1 MESPYLDDP
10 LRGRFDT
17 WLRDA
22 CDRCMPPL
30 TFPEVRKGVRALS
43 SLYVEKR
50 AEKSLAQRSLDGAGK
65 RAAFATCYAP
75 LHFLTL
81 HHGLR
86 EIDADW
92 LGGDQNSKRV
102 VDLGGG
108 TGAAGA
114 ALATA
119 LPAPVPILA
128 VDRSGWALGEAR
140 RTYAAF
146 GLSSR
151 AVRGALPRALP
162 RPQPG
167 DIWVA
172 GWSVNECDERTRS
185 ALLDAFES
193 ASGAGV
199 RVLIAEPLA
208 GPAAP
213 WWADWSERLGPLGF
227 ESATIRQ
234 RIELPAWLRKLDV
247 AAGLDHRTLGARL
260 LWGPR

>member
-1 MESPYLDDP
+1 LESPYLDDP

-17 WLRDA
+17 WLREA

-86 EIDADW
+86 EIDSDW
-92 LGGDQNSKRV
+92 LGRDPRSKRL

-151 AVRGALPRALP
+151 AIRGALPRALP
-162 RPQPG
+162 RPQAG

-213 WWADWSERLGPLGF
+213 WWADWCERLGPLGF
-227 ESATIRQ
+227 GSATIRQ

-260 LWGPR
+260 LWGPK

>member
-1 MESPYLDDP
+1 MESPYLDEP
-10 LRGRFDT
+10 LRERFDT

-30 TFPEVRKGVRALS
+30 SFPEVRKGVRALS

-92 LGGDQNSKRV
+92 LGGEEKTKRV

-119 LPAPVPILA
+119 LTKPVPILA

-146 GLSSR
+146 GLSCR
-151 AVRGALPRALP
+151 TVRGALPRALP
-162 RPQPG
+162 RPRSG

-172 GWSVNECDERTRS
+172 GWSVNECDERTQA
-185 ALLDAFES
+185 ALLGAFES
-193 ASGAGV
+193 ASKAGV

-208 GPAAP
+208 GPVTP
-213 WWADWSERLGPLGF
+213 WWEDWAERLGPHGF
-227 ESATIRQ
+227 ESATIRA
-234 RIELPAWLRKLDV
+234 RLELPAWLRKLDV
-247 AAGLDHRTLGARL
+247 ATGLDHRTLGARL
-260 LWGPR
+260 LWGPA